1 MEALTEEG
9 VQLAGTCGGMGSCG
23 KCKVIA
29 DRQEVLACCQRVN
42 EDVTV
47 LADDRWEETSVK
59 KAAVQLPDGFI
70 CDPAETDTYGVA
82 LDLGTTTVVVMLWNL
97 AAGKLVDVEA
107 VSNPQRFYGAD
118 VMSRISFVMR
128 APWNQKRLQ
137 SSLVNEVNQAV
148 SRMLMKQGLQIGQV
162 RKIAAVGNT
171 AMSHLFLGEDVRG
184 LAAYPFV
191 PAFTGSMVTTA
202 KDMGLAAHEEAEVY
216 VAPNMAGHVG
226 SDITAGLLAAGY
238 MKEDAL
244 DNRLFFDIGT
254 NGEIVFTSKVKSYC
268 CSTAAGPAFE
278 GSALHQGMRAAE
290 GAVCRVDTD
299 DEGVVRIETVG
310 GAPAKGICGSGVIDA
325 LSAMLKTGAMDRFGT
340 IEKPFVLAEGEE
352 PDDTVAVIQQDVRE
366 IQMAKAAIAAGAKA
380 LLAEVGLTLEEL
392 SEVGVAG
399 AFGSAIRAG
408 SAVDIGL
415 LPKVDLS
422 KIVSLGNAA
431 GVGAS
436 MMLLS
441 GAAREE
447 AERIAASVEHVELAA
462 STDFQTRYIE
472 EMNF

>member
-1 MEALTEEG
+1 
-9 VQLAGTCGGMGSCG
+9 
-23 KCKVIA
+23 
-29 DRQEVLACCQRVN
+29 
-42 EDVTV
+42 
-47 LADDRWEETSVK
+47 
-59 KAAVQLPDGFI
+59 
-70 CDPAETDTYGVA
+70 
-82 LDLGTTTVVVMLWNL
+82 
-97 AAGKLVDVEA
+97 
-107 VSNPQRFYGAD
+107 
-118 VMSRISFVMR
+118 
-128 APWNQKRLQ
+128 
-137 SSLVNEVNQAV
+137 
-148 SRMLMKQGLQIGQV
+148 
-162 RKIAAVGNT
+162 
-171 AMSHLFLGEDVRG
+171 
-184 LAAYPFV
+184 
-191 PAFTGSMVTTA
+191 
-202 KDMGLAAHEEAEVY
+202 
-216 VAPNMAGHVG
+216 
-226 SDITAGLLAAGY
+226 
-238 MKEDAL
+238 
-244 DNRLFFDIGT
+244 
-254 NGEIVFTSKVKSYC
+254 
-268 CSTAAGPAFE
+268 
-278 GSALHQGMRAAE
+278 
-290 GAVCRVDTD
+290 
-299 DEGVVRIETVG
+299 
-310 GAPAKGICGSGVIDA
+310 
-325 LSAMLKTGAMDRFGT
+325 MLKTGAMDRFGT